1 MRIIYKIKP
10 NKLPTSASRGL
21 LLAIDLGAIHCGPIE
36 CTIIFTEGESQLPS
50 SSVWT
55 EYPRAS
61 ELIYTVSLTQNT
73 SLPEMLS
80 HQEKSWEAKAKAKV
94 AETKSKI
101 PKEWRLNQSSLDK
114 AKQIKKLSGPFIE
127 SFLSDEEI
135 SITRNDSTLLVEKV
149 KTGEYTALQVA
160 QAFCKTAAIA
170 HQIVSIIC

>member
-1 MRIIYKIKP
+1 M
-10 NKLPTSASRGL
+10 
-21 LLAIDLGAIHCGPIE
+21 LA
-36 CTIIFTEGESQLPS
+36 
-50 SSVWT
+50 
-55 EYPRAS
+55 
-61 ELIYTVSLTQNT
+61 
-73 SLPEMLS
+73 

-94 AETKSKI
+94 AETSSKI

-127 SFLSDEEI
+127 SFLSDEEL

-170 HQIVSIIC
+170 HQIVSIIS